1 MVFGNENNSKFH
13 YIENIVSGEINVV
26 KHDRNNYLMTYAI
39 APKSQASFAM
49 QTR

>member
-1 MVFGNENNSKFH
+1 MFGGGNDGKFH
-13 YIENIVSGEINVV
+13 YIEIIVSGEINVV
-26 KHDRNNYLMTYAI
+26 EHDRSNYLMTYAI